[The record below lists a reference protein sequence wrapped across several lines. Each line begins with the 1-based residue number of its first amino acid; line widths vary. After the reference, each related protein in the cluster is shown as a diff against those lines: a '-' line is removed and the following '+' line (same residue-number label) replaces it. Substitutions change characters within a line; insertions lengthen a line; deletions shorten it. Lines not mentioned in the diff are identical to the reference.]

1 MTKRRASFCLLKGL
15 DEHEDQ
21 RRREDADGPGRRVDL
36 HEVHEHRHEAL
47 REVGVEAEVLRVVHA
62 EHLGSR

>member
-1 MTKRRASFCLLKGL
+1 MGL
-15 DEHEDQ
+15 NEHEDE
-21 RRREDADGPGRRVDL
+21 RGGEDADGPGRRVDL
-36 HEVHEHRHEAL
+36 HEVHEHRDEPL

>member
-1 MTKRRASFCLLKGL
+1 MGL
-15 DEHEDQ
+15 NEHEDE
-21 RRREDADGPGRRVDL
+21 RGGEDADGPGRRVDL
-36 HEVHEHRHEAL
+36 HEVHEHRDEAL